1 MCVYTMRET
10 TFTYINNLKQ
20 TKMKKFFSMM
30 AVLAAMFAFVACTEG
45 TDEPQD
51 EPQKGGKLATPELSE
66 THTETSFTISWNA
79 VSGAEAYVV
88 NFGGKNYT
96 TAELSY
102 TFENLNAGEYTVR
115 VKATGAGYEDS
126 DNAKI
131 VVTLTGVTEADWF
144 SQEVFL
150 AESAEKGI
158 TKFNS
163 VWFTWKGEGVTDVQ
177 YGLFET
183 ESLAGATDADIKGA
197 MNGFDYQTL
206 EQVLASVNSAEGFT
220 NVFGPGLDGS
230 TSYTL
235 CTLVKNTEGLE
246 FLAKSEITTEEA
258 QQIEAVKR
266 WVGTYSA
273 QTAQMVNI
281 NAETIAPVDQV
292 TNFTFTV
299 EATPGTAD
307 EVMVYGL
314 SELDPE
320 LPAFGYAMTY
330 EGLDYLCVYAGEAV
344 ADLGDGWY
352 AVWFP
357 LCTKGNGYTFVSG
370 NFEAYFFAMDAEGNI
385 EFMPGSGELNDG
397 SQFEVVA
404 MDFLAFNGQSIGT
417 LGREDGSDF
426 ADWKYGPISNIVKTE
441 ATAAVANKAA
451 MNLSVN
457 KVLPASV
464 VVAM

>member
-1 MCVYTMRET
+1 
-10 TFTYINNLKQ
+10 
-20 TKMKKFFSMM
+20 MKKIFSLM
-30 AVLAAMFAFVACTEG
+30 AVLTAMFAFVAC
-45 TDEPQD
+45 EPVNPTPD
-51 EPQKGGKLATPELSE
+51 GPVKGGKLATPELSE

-79 VSGAEAYVV
+79 VSGAEAYMV
-88 NFGGKNYT
+88 NLSGKNYT

-115 VKATGAGYEDS
+115 VKATGTGYEDS

-131 VVTLTGVTEADWF
+131 TVILTGLTEVNWF
-144 SQEVFL
+144 TQELFL
-150 AESAEKGI
+150 AESAEDGF

-206 EQVLASVNSAEGFT
+206 EKVLTSVNSAEGFT

-235 CTLVKNTEGLE
+235 CTLVKNEAGLE
-246 FLAKSEITTEEA
+246 FMAKSEITTEEA
-258 QQIEAVKR
+258 QQTEAVKR

-273 QTAQMVNI
+273 QTNQMI
-281 NAETIAPVDQV
+281 DIAAETIAPVDKV

-299 EATPGTAD
+299 VATPGTAD

-320 LPAFGYAMTY
+320 LPAIGYAMTY
-330 EGLDYLCVYAGEAV
+330 EGLDYLCVLALQAV
-344 ADLGDGWY
+344 ADIGDGWY

-357 LCTKGNGYTFVSG
+357 FCENGNRYTFVSG
-370 NFEAYFFAMDAEGNI
+370 EFEAYFFTMDATGAIGYIAGGGQLQDES
-385 EFMPGSGELNDG
+385 EFS
-397 SQFEVVA
+397 VVA
-404 MDFLAFNGQSIGT
+404 MDFLAYNGQSIG
-417 LGREDGSDF
+417 LLAREDGSDF
-426 ADWKYGPISNIVKTE
+426 KDWRCGDITNIVKTG
-441 ATAAVANKAA
+441 AAAAVASKSA
-451 MNLSVN
+451 MNYTVN
-457 KVLPASV
+457 EFKVKPSLV
-464 VVAM
+464 F

>member
-1 MCVYTMRET
+1 
-10 TFTYINNLKQ
+10 
-20 TKMKKFFSMM
+20 MKKFFSMM

-79 VSGAEAYVV
+79 VSGADAYMV
-88 NFGGKNYT
+88 NFDGKNYT

-115 VKATGAGYEDS
+115 VKATGAGYDDS

-131 VVTLTGVTEADWF
+131 VVTLTGITEADWF

-150 AESAEKGI
+150 AEDAEEGI
-158 TKFNS
+158 TKYNA
-163 VWFTWKGEGVTDVQ
+163 VWFTWKGTGVADLQ
-177 YGLFET
+177 YALFET
-183 ESLAGATDADIKGA
+183 ASLEGATDADIKGA
-197 MNGFDYQTL
+197 LNSISGDQL
-206 EQVLASVNSAEGFT
+206 SNILAYVNSAEGFT
-220 NVFGPGLDGS
+220 SVFSPVDGS

-235 CTLVKNTEGLE
+235 CTLVEDANGIE
-246 FLAKSEITTEEA
+246 FLTKSEITTEQAELTEA
-258 QQIEAVKR
+258 TKR
-266 WVGTYSA
+266 WIGTYSA
-273 QTAQMVNI
+273 QTNQMVDI
-281 NAETIAPVDQV
+281 AAETIAPVDKV

-307 EVMVYGL
+307 EVDVYGL

-320 LPAFGYAMTY
+320 LPAYGYVVSE
-330 EGLDYLCVYAGEAV
+330 EGVDYLCVWACQAV
-344 ADLGDGWY
+344 ADLGEGWV
-352 AVWFP
+352 AMWVPF
-357 LCTKGNGYTFVSG
+357 CENGNRYTFVTG
-370 NFEAYFFAMDAEGNI
+370 EFVGYAFAMDATGAIEYIAGNGQLSDNSD
-385 EFMPGSGELNDG
+385 FS
-397 SQFEVVA
+397 VVA
-404 MDFLAFNGQSIGT
+404 MDFLAYNTQNGNIGL
-417 LGREDGSDF
+417 LGLEDGSDF
-426 ADWKYGPISNIVKTE
+426 KDWKYGDMTNIVKTE

-457 KVLPASV
+457 KILPASV

>member
-1 MCVYTMRET
+1 
-10 TFTYINNLKQ
+10 
-20 TKMKKFFSMM
+20 MKKIFSLM
-30 AVLAAMFAFVACTEG
+30 AVLAAMFAFVACEPTPSTG
-45 TDEPQD
+45 NNDEP
-51 EPQKGGKLATPELSE
+51 EKGGKLATPELSE
-66 THTETSFTISWNA
+66 THTETSLTISWNA
-79 VSGAEAYVV
+79 VSGAEAYMV

-115 VKATGAGYEDS
+115 VKATGKGYDDS

-131 VVTLTGVTEADWF
+131 TVTLTGLTEVNWF
-144 SQEVFL
+144 TQEVFL
-150 AESAEKGI
+150 AESAEDGI

-163 VWFTWKGEGVTDVQ
+163 VWFTWQGEGVADVQ

-183 ESLAGATDADIKGA
+183 ESLAGVADADIKGA

-206 EQVLASVNSAEGFT
+206 EKVLASVNSAEGFT

-235 CTLVKNTEGLE
+235 CTLVKNAQGLE
-246 FLAKSEITTEEA
+246 FLAKNEITTEEA
-258 QQIEAVKR
+258 KQIEAVKR

-273 QTAQMVNI
+273 QTNQMVDVA
-281 NAETIAPVDQV
+281 AETIAPVEKV

-320 LPAFGYAMTY
+320 LPAIGYAMTY
-330 EGLDYLCVYAGEAV
+330 EGLDYLCVLAGEAV
-344 ADLGDGWY
+344 ADIGDGWY

-357 LCTKGNGYTFVSG
+357 LCSKGNGYTFVSG
-370 NFEAYFFAMDAEGNI
+370 NFEAYFFAMDAQGNI
-385 EFMPGSGELNDG
+385 EFIPGSGELNDG
-397 SQFEVVA
+397 SQFSVVA
-404 MDFLAFNGQSIGT
+404 MDFLAFNGQNIGL
-417 LGREDGSDF
+417 LGLQDGSDF
-426 ADWKYGPISNIVKTE
+426 KDWKYGDITNIVKTD
-441 ATAAVANKAA
+441 AAAAVASKSVKNFT
-451 MNLSVN
+451 VN
-457 KVLPASV
+457 KTIPASV
-464 VVAM
+464 SVAK

>member
-1 MCVYTMRET
+1 
-10 TFTYINNLKQ
+10 
-20 TKMKKFFSMM
+20 MKKIFSLM
-30 AVLAAMFAFVACTEG
+30 AVLATMFAFVACEPTPSTG
-45 TDEPQD
+45 NPDEPV
-51 EPQKGGKLATPELSE
+51 KGGKLATPELSE
-66 THTETSFTISWNA
+66 THTETSLTISWNA
-79 VSGAEAYVV
+79 VSGAEAYMV

-115 VKATGAGYEDS
+115 VKATGKGYDDS

-131 VVTLTGVTEADWF
+131 TVTLTGLTEVNWF
-144 SQEVFL
+144 TQEVFL
-150 AESAEKGI
+150 AESAEEGI

-163 VWFTWKGEGVTDVQ
+163 VWFTWQGEGVADVQ

-183 ESLAGATDADIKGA
+183 ESLAGVADADIKGELS
-197 MNGFDYQTL
+197 GFDYQTL
-206 EQVLASVNSAEGFT
+206 EKVLTSVNSAEGFT

-235 CTLVKNTEGLE
+235 CTLVKNAEGLE
-246 FLAKSEITTEEA
+246 FLAKNEITTEEA

-273 QTAQMVNI
+273 QTNQMVDVA
-281 NAETIAPVDQV
+281 AETIAPVDKV

-320 LPAFGYAMTY
+320 LPAIGYAMTY
-330 EGLDYLCVYAGEAV
+330 EGLDYLCVYAGEAI
-344 ADLGDGWY
+344 ADLGENWY

-357 LCTKGNGYTFVSG
+357 LCSKGNGYTFVSG

-385 EFMPGSGELNDG
+385 EFIPGSGELNDG
-397 SQFEVVA
+397 SQFSVVA
-404 MDFLAFNGQSIGT
+404 MDFLAFNGQNIGL
-417 LGREDGSDF
+417 LGLEDGSDF
-426 ADWKYGPISNIVKTE
+426 KDWKYGPISNIVKTD
-441 ATAAVANKAA
+441 AAAAVASKSVKNFT
-451 MNLSVN
+451 VN
-457 KVLPASV
+457 KTIPASV
-464 VVAM
+464 SVAK